1 MSQYISSFLIDPV
14 VRQARRF
21 SRSNTESPH
30 PTNLRPSLTSNEEPS
45 FSHFESPAAAAT
57 AVQEEPPHVN
67 IVTDVN
73 LLTTITGDPEVVSPT
88 SVEDRDHHAWPR
100 HELPNS
106 TAFPLANTDNLEHS
120 VNPISYIVTAA
131 DEVSNPLLHRVPDR
145 LRSTTSS
152 FSNSSRS
159 LIDANMSPADGSD
172 QSSRTNTP
180 DTRGRGDSAGSGVGD
195 RSLPEDDGMGPMRK
209 RIIAIQRTD
218 SSNEEKARLVH
229 GLMTEKHNS
238 SQQSLHGPH
247 FPRAHSPGSRHS
259 SDRPWTPS
267 SPKSTE
273 SLRQTLSPPT
283 SSSSNG
289 DEPNPFQL
297 SPDDLKP
304 TYYQKPLPVLKD
316 GDHEASSMEIEEVT
330 KALGCEH
337 YKRNIKLQCSACNR
351 WYTCRFCH
359 DAVEDHMLNRRE
371 TKNMLCML
379 CGCAQP
385 ASEECALCSERA
397 AWYYCDVCKLWDDD
411 PEKSIYHCNDCG
423 ICRVGKGLGKDFF
436 HCKTCC
442 VCMSVSIQDTHR
454 CIERSTDCDCPIC
467 GEYMF
472 TSPQTVVFMKCGH
485 SIHHRCYYEHMKSSY
500 KCPICSRSIVNMEWQ
515 FRHLERA
522 IETQPMPPE
531 FQDTKAWVYCN
542 DCSAKTSV
550 KYHWLGLKCAVC
562 DSYNTAQLQ
571 ILAGPDRGGEPAQ
584 AEDAP
589 QSIADPSIVSRSNS
603 RGRSRQPTTISR
615 RPTTSAPP
623 SGSIQSLLE
632 SSAWPNLRDRNAH
645 SVAPDTVPFAQPS
658 PAASSSDADDSMDT
672 DEDWESEMEFWGGES
687 PRSRHTSPTLD
698 HEMAIGDGSEEED
711 GDDSADEDMS
721 DDAEED
727 EADEY
732 NRMDIFGHR

>member
-21 SRSNTESPH
+21 SRSNPETPH
-30 PTNLRPSLTSNEEPS
+30 PTNLRPSLSSNEESP
-45 FSHFESPAAAAT
+45 FPHIESPAAAAT
-57 AVQEEPPHVN
+57 AAQEEPPHLSISARLN
-67 IVTDVN
+67 HSS
-73 LLTTITGDPEVVSPT
+73 TITGHPEEDSPT
-88 SVEDRDHHAWPR
+88 SVDDRNQHAWPR
-100 HELPNS
+100 DEQPNS
-106 TAFPLANTDNLEHS
+106 TATRSAVTDNLEPS
-120 VNPISYIVTAA
+120 GNATRYTLTTADDIS
-131 DEVSNPLLHRVPDR
+131 NRPLHRVPDR
-145 LRSTTSS
+145 LTSTTSS
-152 FSNSSRS
+152 FSSSSRS
-159 LIDANMSPADGSD
+159 LIDAHMSPADGTD
-172 QSSRTNTP
+172 QSVRTNTP
-180 DTRGRGDSAGSGVGD
+180 DTRGRGDSAGSGGGNG
-195 RSLPEDDGMGPMRK
+195 SLPEDDGMGHMRK

-218 SSNEEKARLVH
+218 SSNEKKARLVH
-229 GLMTEKHNS
+229 GLMTEKHNL
-238 SQQSLHGPH
+238 SQQSLHGSH
-247 FPRAHSPGSRHS
+247 FPRAHSPGSCHS

-267 SPKSTE
+267 SPKSIE
-273 SLRQTLSPPT
+273 SLKSSPPT

-289 DEPNPFQL
+289 DGSNPFQL

-304 TYYQKPLPVLKD
+304 TYYQKPLLPVKD
-316 GDHEASSMEIEEVT
+316 GEQEGSSMEIEEVT
-330 KALGCEH
+330 NALGCEH

-385 ASEECALCSERA
+385 ASEECALCSERG

-411 PEKSIYHCNDCG
+411 AEKSIYHCNDCG

-442 VCMSVSIQDTHR
+442 VCMSISIQDTHR

-472 TSPQTVVFMKCGH
+472 TSPQTVVFMRCGH
-485 SIHHRCYYEHMKSSY
+485 SIHHRCYGEHMKSSY

-515 FRHLERA
+515 FRHLDRA

-550 KYHWLGLKCAVC
+550 KYHWLGLKCVIC

-571 ILAGPDRGGEPAQ
+571 LLCGPDRGGEPAQ
-584 AEDAP
+584 VQEAP
-589 QSIADPSIVSRSNS
+589 QSIPDPSNVSRPNS
-603 RGRSRQPTTISR
+603 RGRSRHPTTISH

-623 SGSIQSLLE
+623 TGSLHSLLE
-632 SSAWPNLRDRNAH
+632 STAWPDVRGRNAH
-645 SVAPDTVPFAQPS
+645 SVAPDTAPFAQPS
-658 PAASSSDADDSMDT
+658 PAASSSDTEDSLDT
-672 DEDWESEMEFWGGES
+672 DDDCESEMEFWGGGS
-687 PRSRHTSPTLD
+687 PRSRLTSPNLD
-698 HEMAIGDGSEEED
+698 HEMAIDGDSEEED
-711 GDDSADEDMS
+711 GDDSADESMS

-727 EADEY
+727 EADKY

>member
-73 LLTTITGDPEVVSPT
+73 LLTAITGDPEVVSPT

-100 HELPNS
+100 HELSNS

-131 DEVSNPLLHRVPDR
+131 DEVSTPLLHRVPDR

-195 RSLPEDDGMGPMRK
+195 RSLPEDDGMGPIRK

-304 TYYQKPLPVLKD
+304 TYYQKPLPVSKD
-316 GDHEASSMEIEEVT
+316 GDHEGSSMEIEEVT

-436 HCKTCC
+436 HCKVSTLKPEPLLYWLKNLD
-442 VCMSVSIQDTHR
+442 VLCMHVRID
-454 CIERSTDCDCPIC
+454 
-467 GEYMF
+467 
-472 TSPQTVVFMKCGH
+472 
-485 SIHHRCYYEHMKSSY
+485 
-500 KCPICSRSIVNMEWQ
+500 
-515 FRHLERA
+515 
-522 IETQPMPPE
+522 
-531 FQDTKAWVYCN
+531 
-542 DCSAKTSV
+542 
-550 KYHWLGLKCAVC
+550 
-562 DSYNTAQLQ
+562 
-571 ILAGPDRGGEPAQ
+571 
-584 AEDAP
+584 
-589 QSIADPSIVSRSNS
+589 
-603 RGRSRQPTTISR
+603 
-615 RPTTSAPP
+615 
-623 SGSIQSLLE
+623 
-632 SSAWPNLRDRNAH
+632 
-645 SVAPDTVPFAQPS
+645 
-658 PAASSSDADDSMDT
+658 
-672 DEDWESEMEFWGGES
+672 
-687 PRSRHTSPTLD
+687 SRHPSL
-698 HEMAIGDGSEEED
+698 
-711 GDDSADEDMS
+711 
-721 DDAEED
+721 
-727 EADEY
+727 
-732 NRMDIFGHR
+732 HRTFH